1 MNSKIFTCFIIVALS
16 AIFIS
21 SCKKET
27 ATSVATNVKKVAKTT
42 VDPKLVF
49 YTPTTDKEKKLV
61 ANLGKV
67 TDIVKEVYKNK
78 EAIKEV
84 NAAIIA
90 KIYTDQSILLK
101 DLIYPNEGLLTTSKC
116 FKKLSSDLNV
126 QAGTFSKAFWAEAA
140 KKNDPDFNSFLTALK
155 PGNISTD
162 ANQKK
167 AQNLKANDYDGNGNQ
182 VLPPDGVSLYYPYA
196 EQFINPFDNS
206 GNYSPA
212 TSVMTATAE
221 ADEGYGWAPVYD
233 GNGNMGYTQ
242 VVINDD
248 YAYANPTLI
257 IGINGIEPVD
267 YSIPAIAT
275 FPPGSP
281 VQAPGLTREVK
292 QVYVG
297 DVRVNGHQYD
307 RLISFSQ
314 NGGGSEIRFTRADGY
329 LKQIDGQVQAAD
341 VYVINGNPD
350 MSRWHIRNHAWVD
363 WTATWDSD
371 WEPSNLEQNLAIY
384 EDDNANSSTLNLS
397 ITTTV
402 SVGGQK
408 QTGTVGGSLIY
419 KSLDDI
425 IRQNYHKYAS
435 FFPLNRGAGGATT
448 RNGWLVYDENGGVSF
463 TLPDKTYIP

>member
-1 MNSKIFTCFIIVALS
+1 MNSKIFTCYTIVALS

-27 ATSVATNVKKVAKTT
+27 KEVKPTPSKNSTKTT

-101 DLIYPNEGLLTTSKC
+101 DLIYPNEGLLAASKS
-116 FKKLSSDLNV
+116 FKKLLTNLNV
-126 QAGTFSKAFWAEAA
+126 KQGTFSNDFWALVS
-140 KKNDPDFNSFLTALK
+140 KKNDADFSTFLAGIKPSNLEALK
-155 PGNISTD
+155 
-162 ANQKK
+162 QKQ
-167 AQNLKANDYDGNGNQ
+167 AQGVKTLDFQEDYNTRIEDG
-182 VLPPDGVSLYYPYA
+182 GVSLYYPYA
-196 EQFINPFDNS
+196 EQFINPYDNS
-206 GNYSPA
+206 GNYSPS

-221 ADEGYGWAPVYD
+221 ADEGYGWQPIYD
-233 GNGNMGYTQ
+233 NSGNMGYTQ

-257 IGINGIEPVD
+257 IGINGIEPID
-267 YSIPAIAT
+267 CGIPAVLT
-275 FPPGSP
+275 FPPGP
-281 VQAPGLTREVK
+281 PIQVPNLPRTVK
-292 QVYVG
+292 EVYVG
-297 DVRVNGHQYD
+297 DVKVNGHQYD
-307 RLISFSQ
+307 HFVSFTG

-341 VYVINGNPD
+341 VFVVNGNPSI
-350 MSRWHIRNHAWVD
+350 SRWHIRNKVWVD
-363 WTATWDSD
+363 FTAAWDLD
-371 WEPSNLEQNLAIY
+371 WESDNLEQNLAIY
-384 EDDNANSSTLNLS
+384 EDDNANSATFNVS
-397 ITTTV
+397 INTTV
-402 SVGGQK
+402 SVGSQK
-408 QTGTVGGSLIY
+408 QTGTIGGSIVY

-425 IRQNYHKYAS
+425 IRQNNHKYAS
-435 FFPLNRGAGGATT
+435 FFPLNRGAGGGTT
-448 RNGWLVYDENGGVSF
+448 YNGWLVYDENGGVSF
-463 TLPDKTYIP
+463 TLPDKTYIQ

>member
-1 MNSKIFTCFIIVALS
+1 
-16 AIFIS
+16 
-21 SCKKET
+21 
-27 ATSVATNVKKVAKTT
+27 
-42 VDPKLVF
+42 
-49 YTPTTDKEKKLV
+49 
-61 ANLGKV
+61 
-67 TDIVKEVYKNK
+67 
-78 EAIKEV
+78 
-84 NAAIIA
+84 
-90 KIYTDQSILLK
+90 
-101 DLIYPNEGLLTTSKC
+101 
-116 FKKLSSDLNV
+116 
-126 QAGTFSKAFWAEAA
+126 
-140 KKNDPDFNSFLTALK
+140 
-155 PGNISTD
+155 
-162 ANQKK
+162 
-167 AQNLKANDYDGNGNQ
+167 
-182 VLPPDGVSLYYPYA
+182 
-196 EQFINPFDNS
+196 
-206 GNYSPA
+206 
-212 TSVMTATAE
+212 
-221 ADEGYGWAPVYD
+221 
-233 GNGNMGYTQ
+233 MGYTQ
-242 VVINDD
+242 VIINDD

-257 IGINGIEPVD
+257 IGINGIEPID
-267 YSIPAIAT
+267 YSTPAILT

-297 DVRVNGHQYD
+297 DVKVNGHQYD
-307 RLISFSQ
+307 HFVSFTG

-435 FFPLNRGAGGATT
+435 FFPLNRGAGGTTT